1 MAAPGTPIRFDDELL
16 ELLGSG
22 VDVLVATRD
31 ADLSPECVMGMG
43 LKVHPDRRH
52 ITVYVA
58 RVLVTPTLENL
69 RANAEVAITMCRP
82 IDHKTIQAK
91 GRFVGV
97 RDSGPEDRR
106 VQEICRSAYA
116 EHLAVFG
123 VPRTFTRRM
132 AWWPSVAIDVEV
144 REIFTQTPGPDA
156 GTRIAGAP

>member
-1 MAAPGTPIRFDDELL
+1 MATADPPLRFNDDLL

-22 VDVLVATRD
+22 VDVLVATRN
-31 ADLSPECVMGMG
+31 ANLLPECVMGMG
-43 LKVHPDRRH
+43 HRVQPDRRH

-58 RVLVTPTLENL
+58 SVLAAPTLENL

-97 RDSGPEDRR
+97 RDSGPEDRQ
-106 VQEICRSAYA
+106 VQEICRGAYA
-116 EHLAVFG
+116 EHLAMLG
-123 VPRTFTRRM
+123 VPRALTRRM

-144 REIFTQTPGPDA
+144 REIFTQTPGPGA
-156 GTRIAGAP
+156 GARIAGAP